1 MNRAPAPDKNTPW
14 LTLGA
19 ASRFLGV
26 DAGTL
31 RAWTD
36 ARRVRAFRTPGGHR
50 RYARQ
55 DLEAFLQEGR
65 AERGDRVS
73 EVIGPHGVRLMPGPS
88 RRNIREQSWYATV
101 DPQAVEGMRLT
112 CRRLMES
119 LAAYLGGGRRQA
131 DHLRAGEDAG
141 RELGAEVAMLR
152 LTPSQATEAFLYF
165 KESITD
171 AVSTRMPLSPDD
183 KVRSIRRIEQFL
195 DHVLLQMM
203 TAYEQRAGSAS

>member
-1 MNRAPAPDKNTPW
+1 MSRATASKTPSRW
-14 LTLGA
+14 FTLGA

-36 ARRVRAFRTPGGHR
+36 AGRVRAFRTPGGHR
-50 RYARQ
+50 RYARE
-55 DLEAFLQEGR
+55 DLEAFLQQGQ
-65 AERGDRVS
+65 AERADRVA
-73 EVIGPHGVRLMPGPS
+73 EVIGPHGARLMPGSS
-88 RRNIREQSWYATV
+88 RRSIREQSWYATV

-141 RELGAEVAMLR
+141 RELGVEVAMLR

-165 KESITD
+165 KESITE
-171 AVSTRMPLSPDD
+171 AISSRLPLSPDN
-183 KVRSIRRIEQFL
+183 KLRSIRRIEQFL
-195 DHVLLQMM
+195 DHVLLRMM
-203 TAYEQRAGSAS
+203 TAYEQRT